1 MLEGQND
8 HAPHSLLMEKPMSY
22 YPSLQDLKTSERVL
36 ISQIES
42 EIANLPTLKAKLEEA
57 KAKLQASRYADAKV
71 GRACEGAGRY
81 MASYCVGYDEYDH
94 DEELCDHCVMEGV
107 YPWDTN
113 RAWFDHEAAEAS
125 LDPTLDEDERE
136 DALHDLFM
144 EQAWEADMTPPQ
156 VILDYDRAYYKFSSE
171 LFSIAQNLHLLDHH
185 YDRKGGGNQ
194 EWVATQLGEINKI
207 IEEFNFD
214 SREGQL
220 SRG

>member
-1 MLEGQND
+1 M
-8 HAPHSLLMEKPMSY
+8 
-22 YPSLQDLKTSERVL
+22 YPSLQDINTSERVL

-42 EIANLPTLKAKLEEA
+42 DIANLPTLKAMLEEA

-71 GRACEGAGRY
+71 CHECNGAGRY

-107 YPWDTN
+107 YAWDVN
-113 RAWFDHEAAEAS
+113 RSWFDEEAAKAS

-144 EQAWEADMTPPQ
+144 ELAWEADMTPPQ
-156 VILDYDRAYYKFSSE
+156 VIEDYDRAYYKFSSE
-171 LFSIAQNLHLLDHH
+171 LFSISQNLHLLDHH
-185 YDRKGGGNQ
+185 YDRKGGGNR
-194 EWVATQLGEINKI
+194 EWVATQLQKINEI

-214 SREGQL
+214 SREGL
-220 SRG
+220 IPRS